1 MVLIILFSTF
11 SNGCGKFY
19 RHSSTMSIRAHR
31 VKCSLKKFKAQAQ
44 NPMSK
49 RKTKATKKA
58 IAKMKFQSPKLQKS
72 GYSDDRNRIFLQTQP
87 PLLEQVHRSE
97 LHGQE
102 IIPEKIVYMDRAQMM
117 KEIEMLPLEDLLV
130 IVEIYVGT
138 DVLNGVKPSIKR
150 IGDTIEEV
158 EIDLGQAS
166 KGCLLSIQNY
176 IRSRFP
182 PPIPRV
188 GMRVDVLFELEDFE
202 GAASKQYFRG
212 TITKA
217 HRLLRRGFQTQPNSL
232 EVTRE
237 DETEDKKFEIKI
249 LFDDGEEHVF
259 TYPDEEIFLVADSK
273 LSPNE
278 ENVRL

>member
-1 MVLIILFSTF
+1 
-11 SNGCGKFY
+11 
-19 RHSSTMSIRAHR
+19 
-31 VKCSLKKFKAQAQ
+31 
-44 NPMSK
+44 MSK